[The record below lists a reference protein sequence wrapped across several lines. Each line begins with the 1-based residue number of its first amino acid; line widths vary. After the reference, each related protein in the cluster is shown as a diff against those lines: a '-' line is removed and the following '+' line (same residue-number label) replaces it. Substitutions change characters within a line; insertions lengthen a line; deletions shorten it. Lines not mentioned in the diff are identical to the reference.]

1 VLLLLRW
8 LVGWLSVFNLPFLE
22 VEAKAD
28 AAMQR
33 CHNAGDAII
42 VVDVKR
48 KESEGCNCGIRL
60 ARE

>member
-1 VLLLLRW
+1 MGFDAPGRWRAMATDVVVVNVL
-8 LVGWLSVFNLPFLE
+8 VTFLE

-42 VVDVKR
+42 VVVEIGR
-48 KESEGCNCGIRL
+48 
-60 ARE
+60 AHV

>member
-1 VLLLLRW
+1 M
-8 LVGWLSVFNLPFLE
+8 VGGCYCIQLPFLE

-42 VVDVKR
+42 VVVDVR
-48 KESEGCNCGIRL
+48 KERESEGCKL
-60 ARE
+60 SEAFARE